1 MKTLLAF
8 ACLLVATGLY
18 LVADQRPALA
28 EGGTCWLVYYVSS
41 GPPDSADEVIC
52 LTSPT
57 EGYIR
62 ETSIFGDANGC
73 NRVTVNRSGEAMDF
87 IVDYSKCDNNAPSHS
102 ISCPSTPNDRLNC
115 VWRMLDNSAAPSDA
129 YLEPEK

>member
-8 ACLLVATGLY
+8 ACLVLGTGLY
-18 LVADQRPALA
+18 LVADQGPALA
-28 EGGTCWLVYYVSS
+28 EGATCWLVYYVSS

-62 ETSIFGDANGC
+62 ETSIFGDVQGC

-87 IVDYSKCDNNAPSHS
+87 IVDYSKCENNAPNHS
-102 ISCPSTPNDRLNC
+102 ISCPSTPGARLKC
-115 VWRMLDNSAAPSDA
+115 VWHMLDNSQQPSDA
-129 YLEPEK
+129 YLEREK